1 MNFNLV
7 EFEASFGTSS
17 QLPKSNMPEI
27 VFAGRSNVGKSS
39 MINKLFNRKQLAR
52 VSSTPGKTITIN
64 FFRLGGV
71 RFVDLPGYGYAKRST
86 AELKRFA
93 ELMEGYF
100 GSGRQIKLIVQ
111 LIDMRHN
118 PTADD
123 INMITFML
131 SRSLPFVI
139 VLTKSDKLK
148 PTERHKRLEA
158 LKEELSFAG
167 DYDVIEFSAQTG
179 LGVDKLKA
187 YIEDILEKK

>member
-1 MNFNLV
+1 
-7 EFEASFGTSS
+7 
-17 QLPKSNMPEI
+17 
-27 VFAGRSNVGKSS
+27 
-39 MINKLFNRKQLAR
+39 
-52 VSSTPGKTITIN
+52 
-64 FFRLGGV
+64 
-71 RFVDLPGYGYAKRST
+71 
-86 AELKRFA
+86 
-93 ELMEGYF
+93 MEGYF

-148 PTERHKRLEA
+148 PTERQKRLEA

-167 DYDVIEFSAQTG
+167 ITM
-179 LGVDKLKA
+179 
-187 YIEDILEKK
+187 